1 MKVVIAIDSFKGSLS
16 SLEAGEAAKR
26 GILKSNPQAQVEIR
40 PLADGGEG
48 TVEALVQGMGG
59 RICKVT
65 VTGPLGNPVEAEYGI
80 VGENTAVIE
89 MSAAAG
95 ITLVPDQMRN
105 PLYTTTYGVGEMIK
119 DAIEKGCRRFL
130 VGIGGSAT
138 NDGGVGMLQA
148 LGYEFLD
155 QEGKEVPL
163 GARGLEY
170 LKSIRDEK
178 VLPELRECEFR
189 VACDVVN
196 PLCGPQG
203 SSAIYGPQ
211 KGADAERIDKMDKWL
226 GAYAKLAA

>member
-130 VGIGGSAT
+130 VGIRHWVMS
-138 NDGGVGMLQA
+138 
-148 LGYEFLD
+148 FWIR
-155 QEGKEVPL
+155 K
-163 GARGLEY
+163 ARKCLWG
-170 LKSIRDEK
+170 
-178 VLPELRECEFR
+178 PEDWNILNLSEMKRFF
-189 VACDVVN
+189 
-196 PLCGPQG
+196 P
-203 SSAIYGPQ
+203 S
-211 KGADAERIDKMDKWL
+211 
-226 GAYAKLAA
+226 